1 MAVDALDLE
10 VLHPYLEQHV
20 PGFHGLLR
28 AEKFEDGQS
37 NPTFKIAAES
47 GTYVLRRQPPGE
59 LLKSAHAVDREFRVQ
74 RALART
80 SIPVAAVYHLC
91 EDPQVI
97 GSMFYVMD
105 FCDGRVFRD
114 AALPELERSER
125 APIYEEMVRI
135 LAAIHAVDLDA
146 TQLRDFGR
154 PGNYYER
161 QFIRWEGQY
170 RASELEPIDAM
181 EQLITW
187 ISRNLPPD
195 DGRVSLVHGD
205 FRLDNVIFE
214 QNGPQALAVL
224 DWELATLGHPFADLG
239 YLCMLHRMPQGVGR
253 ISGLRGTDRDA
264 LGLPSETD
272 LVARY
277 CERSGIDHI
286 DNVGFYIAF
295 SFFRLAA
302 IIQGVA
308 KRATNGIASSRDAA
322 ELGTFVGP
330 IAELALEATVEGA
343 A

>member
-1 MAVDALDLE
+1 MAVDDLDLE
-10 VLHPYLEQHV
+10 VLNPYLEQHV
-20 PGFHGLLR
+20 PGFHGLLH
-28 AEKFEDGQS
+28 AQKFEDGQS
-37 NPTFKIAAES
+37 NPTFRIVAES

-114 AALPELERSER
+114 AAVPELERSER
-125 APIYEEMVRI
+125 APIYEEMVRV
-135 LAAIHAVDLDA
+135 LAAIHTVDLDA

-154 PGNYYER
+154 PGNYFER
-161 QFIRWEGQY
+161 QFTRWDGQY
-170 RASELEPIDAM
+170 RASELERIDAM
-181 EQLITW
+181 EQLIGW
-187 ISRNLPPD
+187 IGGHLPPD

-205 FRLDNVIFE
+205 FRLDNVMFE
-214 QNGPQALAVL
+214 QNKPRALAVL

-253 ISGLRGTDRDA
+253 ISGLRGTDRDV

-277 CERSGIDHI
+277 CEHAGIGHI

-308 KRATNGIASSRDAA
+308 KRAADGIASSRDAA

-330 IAELALEATVEGA
+330 IAELALEATVEEA
-343 A
+343 

>member
-1 MAVDALDLE
+1 
-10 VLHPYLEQHV
+10 
-20 PGFHGLLR
+20 
-28 AEKFEDGQS
+28 
-37 NPTFKIAAES
+37 
-47 GTYVLRRQPPGE
+47 
-59 LLKSAHAVDREFRVQ
+59 
-74 RALART
+74 
-80 SIPVAAVYHLC
+80 
-91 EDPQVI
+91 
-97 GSMFYVMD
+97 MFYVMD
-105 FCDGRVFRD
+105 YCDGRVFMD
-114 AALPELERSER
+114 AALPEVERSER
-125 APIYEEMVRI
+125 APIYEEMVRV

-154 PGNYYER
+154 PGNYFER

-181 EQLITW
+181 EQLIGW
-187 ISRNLPPD
+187 IGGHLPPD
-195 DGRVSLVHGD
+195 DDRVSLVHGD

-214 QNGPQALAVL
+214 QNRPQALAVL

-239 YLCMLHRMPQGVGR
+239 YLCMLHRMPQNVGR

-277 CERSGIDHI
+277 CEQSGIDHI
-286 DNVGFYIAF
+286 DTVGFYVAF

-308 KRATNGIASSRDAA
+308 KRATDGIASSRDGA

-330 IAELALEATVEGA
+330 IAELALEATVEEEA
-343 A
+343 